1 MKANGA
7 LFIMLILL
15 NCKKP
20 MHIPSFKDN
29 RLKLYNLTKLSIKNL
44 RFIDFLLDKVSNIT
58 ISLVEYKTYNY
69 VVEINV
75 IMKFLIK

>member
-1 MKANGA
+1 
-7 LFIMLILL
+7 
-15 NCKKP
+15 